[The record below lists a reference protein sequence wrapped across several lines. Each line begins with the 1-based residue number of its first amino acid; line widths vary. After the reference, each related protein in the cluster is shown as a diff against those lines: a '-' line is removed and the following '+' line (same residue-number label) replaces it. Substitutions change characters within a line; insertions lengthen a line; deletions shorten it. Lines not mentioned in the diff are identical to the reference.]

1 MPWIEAE
8 RCESL
13 ATVVVCRCPEGLL
26 LICVSVCCLI
36 PMYLMCQGFI
46 STEEF
51 ASIPELSINPLH
63 TRMGQMF
70 NHVNFKVS
78 VRPCSTGTRDLDLS
92 PLHCSLQIQVSVA

>member
-1 MPWIEAE
+1 MHVVGKLASCSVWFGWI
-8 RCESL
+8 
-13 ATVVVCRCPEGLL
+13 L
-26 LICVSVCCLI
+26 LIWV
-36 PMYLMCQGFI
+36 CQGFI

-78 VRPCSTGTRDLDLS
+78 TQSCSSVTEDMDLS
-92 PLHCSLQIQVSVA
+92 ILHWRSNWFVA